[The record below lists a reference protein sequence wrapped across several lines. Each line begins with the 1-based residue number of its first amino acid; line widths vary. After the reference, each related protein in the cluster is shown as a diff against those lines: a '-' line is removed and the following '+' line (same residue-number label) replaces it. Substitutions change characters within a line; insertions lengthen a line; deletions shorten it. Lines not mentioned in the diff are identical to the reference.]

1 MAWNRIA
8 ALVCL
13 ALALVSFILSFAI
26 SVTWLILVAAVF
38 ALLTIVF
45 WRIGKDVGD
54 KADTEDIS

>member
-38 ALLTIVF
+38 TLLTIVF
-45 WRIGKDVGD
+45 WRIRKDVD
-54 KADTEDIS
+54 SE